1 MVLDKA
7 EQGAV
12 LCVRFLTLQTAA
24 TSALDAVLGQVM
36 KEITLTKLLDPR

>member
-12 LCVRFLTLQTAA
+12 LWGRYLMLQIA
-24 TSALDAVLGQVM
+24 TTPALDAVPSQVM
-36 KEITLTKLLDPR
+36 KEIILTKLLDPR

>member
-12 LCVRFLTLQTAA
+12 LCVRFLMLQIAA
-24 TSALDAVLGQVM
+24 TSALDAVLSQVM